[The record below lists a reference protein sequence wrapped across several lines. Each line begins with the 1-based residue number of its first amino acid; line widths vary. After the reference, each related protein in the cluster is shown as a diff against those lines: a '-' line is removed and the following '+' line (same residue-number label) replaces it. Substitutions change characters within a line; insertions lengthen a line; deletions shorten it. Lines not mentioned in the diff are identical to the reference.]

1 MISVHSGTLKDLD
14 VSKMGLES
22 ESRVTCNM
30 LKGPAMKTRWLDRIL
45 YQIYNCICEMLKGVI
60 GLHRP

>member
-14 VSKMGLES
+14 VSKMSLES

-30 LKGPAMKTRWLDRIL
+30 LIKRSGYENKMAGSYIISNIQLYLRDAERSYWLT
-45 YQIYNCICEMLKGVI
+45 
-60 GLHRP
+60 